1 MDGAVRHFVAG
12 ARVARLATASADGAP
27 HVVPVCFVLAAGLVY
42 IALDEK
48 PKRVA
53 PRRLRRV
60 RNIAANPRVQL
71 LVDRYDED
79 WSRLAFVQLSGSAAL
94 MEGGAEHSDALALL
108 RAKYPQYREMAL
120 EKRPV
125 IRVVV
130 EGVASW
136 GLVGASPVRGHQ
148 TSPE

>member
-1 MDGAVRHFVAG
+1 MERDVRRFVAG

-27 HVVPVCFVLAAGLVY
+27 HVVPVCFVLTGGLVY

-48 PKRVA
+48 PKRV
-53 PRRLRRV
+53 PPERLRRV

-79 WSRLAFVQLSGSAAL
+79 WSRLGFVQLSGSAAL
-94 MEGGAEHSDALALL
+94 MEGGAEHSNALALL

-120 EKRPV
+120 ESRPV

-130 EGVASW
+130 EGVVFWGEVDASDEQ
-136 GLVGASPVRGHQ
+136 S
-148 TSPE
+148 T